1 MDRLS
6 IAIGITISLA
16 IVICS
21 LTLLIIGYRCYYG
34 YNTLADNNKGCQD
47 IYISGILMTFLI
59 GCVFAFYLLCKFIDC
74 IEGVEGKKEVKVKNP
89 VRRKSAVVSSV

>member
-16 IVICS
+16 IVSGS
-21 LTLLIIGYRCYYG
+21 LALLIVGYRCYYG
-34 YNTLADNNKGCQD
+34 YNSLADNNKGCQD

-59 GCVFAFYLLCKFIDC
+59 GCVFVFYLLCKVVDC
-74 IEGVEGKKEVKVKNP
+74 IDGVKEVKVKNP
-89 VRRKSAVVSSV
+89 VRRKSVVVSSV